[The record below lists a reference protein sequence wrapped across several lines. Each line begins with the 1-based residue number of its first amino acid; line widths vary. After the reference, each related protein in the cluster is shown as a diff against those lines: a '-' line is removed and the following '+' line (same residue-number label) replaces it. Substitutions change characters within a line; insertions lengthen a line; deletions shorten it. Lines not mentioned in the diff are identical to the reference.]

1 MTKKSTLISGA
12 AHSLRESASHLRSPT
27 LNIAI
32 FGVGAMGCLFGSRL
46 SSGDSGDCLTSNV
59 TLIGNWAEQLEAV
72 RRDGLTITYPDGR
85 QTRHTLPITNNLAE
99 VPPADLAL
107 ILVKSYQTERAA
119 RQAAL
124 VLKPDGLAVTLQNGL
139 GNLEK
144 LAEAVGPRRAGLGIT
159 AQGATMLGPGQLYHA
174 GQGPTHLAKIPG
186 QAKRLEELA
195 ALLNAAGLE
204 TTVVDNADSLVWGK
218 LAINAGINPLTALL
232 EVPNGA
238 LVENEKWQQVMTAAA
253 SEVAQV
259 AAAQGI
265 RLPYDDAARRT
276 VEVSKA
282 TAGNRSSM
290 LQDVS
295 RAAPTE
301 IEAISGAVV
310 RFGQRLGIPT
320 PVNEFLLRLVK
331 EKERLTFERSNV
343 KTLVFRENHL

>member
-1 MTKKSTLISGA
+1 MTKKS
-12 AHSLRESASHLRSPT
+12 T

-32 FGVGAMGCLFGSRL
+32 FGVGAMGSLFGSRL
-46 SSGDSGDCLTSNV
+46 SDHANV

-72 RRDGLTITYPDGR
+72 RRDGLITSYPDGR
-85 QTRHTLPITNNLAE
+85 QAHHTLRITNDLAE

-107 ILVKSYQTERAA
+107 ILVKSYQTTRAA
-119 RQAAL
+119 QQAAH
-124 VLKPDGLAVTLQNGL
+124 VLKLNGLAVTLQNGL
-139 GNLEK
+139 GNLEI
-144 LAEAVGPRRAGLGIT
+144 LAEAVGPQRAGLGIT
-159 AQGATMLGPGQLYHA
+159 AQGATMLAPGHLYHA
-174 GQGPTHLAKIPG
+174 GQGPTHLAQIP
-186 QAKRLEELA
+186 RREEQLVEVA
-195 ALLNAAGLE
+195 ALFNAAGLE

-232 EVPNGA
+232 ELPNGA
-238 LVENEKWQQVMTAAA
+238 LAEDESLYQVMAAAA

-265 RLPYDDAARRT
+265 RLPYLDAARRAA
-276 VEVSKA
+276 EVSKA

-301 IEAISGAVV
+301 IDAISGAVV
-310 RFGQRLGIPT
+310 RFGRRLGIPT

-331 EKERLTFERSNV
+331 AKETGRIFDPQQVRLLTQALGRAYS
-343 KTLVFRENHL
+343 LA